1 MLSTTGNTTGIDW
14 SPRLLVIDDD
24 PNAHEL
30 TDYYLS
36 GVVQELIHA
45 SSGRE
50 GIQIAEASPLDAI
63 LLDIDMPGMDGFQV
77 CRQLKEKDVTRDIP
91 VLFLTKDHESCHIA
105 KALDSGGSDYV
116 TKPFVPVELQAR
128 VRAVL
133 RVKRANDVLREQ
145 ALFDPL
151 TNLANRRTFD
161 EGLHA
166 SIADYARNGRAF
178 GLMILDLDHFKAV
191 NDTYG
196 HGVGDEVLI
205 QVGAA
210 IRQMSRPY
218 DVSARYGGEEFG
230 LILNQTEPAEARR
243 TGNRLLEAIRC
254 LLIPAGNQQIRVT
267 ASAGLAYSSACGTE
281 VGAKCILE
289 QADAALYE
297 AKRQGRNRLVER
309 ASID

>member
-1 MLSTTGNTTGIDW
+1 MLSSTGNTTGVDW

-24 PNAHEL
+24 PNAHDL

-36 GVVQELIHA
+36 GVVQEVIHA

-50 GIQIAEASPLDAI
+50 GIQIAEASTPDAI
-63 LLDIDMPGMDGFQV
+63 LLDIDMPGMDGFRV
-77 CRQLKEKDVTRDIP
+77 CRQLREKDVTRDIP

-133 RVKRANDVLREQ
+133 RAKRAGDVLREQ

-151 TNLANRRTFD
+151 TNLANRRAFD
-161 EGLHA
+161 EGLRA
-166 SIADYARNGRAF
+166 SVSDYARNGHAF
-178 GLMILDLDHFKAV
+178 SLLILDLDHFKAV

-210 IRQMSRPY
+210 IRKMSRPY
-218 DVSARYGGEEFG
+218 DVAARYGGEEFG
-230 LILNQTEPAEARR
+230 LILNQTDLEEARGI
-243 TGNRLLEAIRC
+243 GNRLLEAIRQ
-254 LLIPAGNQQIRVT
+254 LSVPAGDQRIRVT
-267 ASAGLAYSSACGTE
+267 ASAGLTCTSACDTE
-281 VGAKCILE
+281 IGAKCILE

-297 AKRQGRNRLVER
+297 AKRRGRNRLVER